1 MADTNP
7 IILSFQT
14 EGLEKSNA
22 ELKATATNINAI
34 GTATNDVTKDIVDL
48 TNAVKTSK
56 EQLATMKPNTK
67 EFKELSDE
75 IKAAE
80 VSIKGLVNTQ
90 ESLRAEFANVK
101 KDIGQVNAIM
111 KEMEKQGLTNTQT
124 YKGLASQM
132 DVLKKKGGELKDSIG
147 DMNQEFKTIGSDTRG
162 IDTVLD
168 GVQGITAGFQIAQG
182 ASALFGGENKKL
194 EETLVKLNAT
204 MSIAQGL
211 QQVQQLLQKETA
223 IGTAIMT
230 ARQAAYNFVV
240 GTSTG
245 LLKVLRIAL
254 ASTGVGALVLG
265 LGLLIANFDEVKN
278 TLTRLFP
285 SLEKIGEFFKGMF
298 QNFTDFIGVT
308 SDTTR
313 AMDKMTDA
321 ADKSLA
327 KNKKFMEEHGDE
339 IDEFT
344 KKKIEAVNRYNEAIK
359 KDGANLVELNKKV
372 NREIAAIDKERADE
386 AEKNRKAEADKALKI
401 EQEKNAKILAERKA
415 YLEKSKTFELQT
427 LDEID
432 KYKRQQKEEE
442 DEWEKRRKEAELER
456 KRKAGEL
463 EKKDVSGLERD
474 LEKIRDD
481 ATQKS
486 IQRERN
492 IADAK
497 KLGLTTLQDTV
508 NLIFEQNAQ
517 NRQDELSQDLANLDE
532 RRNQELSQEELTKR
546 EIAQINKKYD
556 AEERAIKL
564 RSWKAEKEAK
574 QGQAVIN
581 GALAVTNIM
590 ATLPPPAW
598 LVAIPAAIAATI
610 IQVAKIAA
618 TKPPKFAEG
627 GSVAKKLGYI
637 EGKPHS
643 AGGELIEVEGNE
655 YVMKGKAVN
664 KYGVDFLDSINNLQM
679 ETMPKSSSDKK
690 PMIDYNKLGSVIG
703 EKLNENPRISISID
717 KKGFK
722 TSKGGTQIMNNYVS
736 L

>member
-1 MADTNP
+1 MANTDP

-34 GTATNDVTKDIVDL
+34 GTATNDVTADIVNM
-48 TNAVKTSK
+48 TNAVKLSK
-56 EQLATMKPNTK
+56 EQLATLKPNTK

-415 YLEKSKTFELQT
+415 YLDKSKTFELES
-427 LDEID
+427 LDGLD
-432 KYKRQQKEEE
+432 KLRKEQKEQE
-442 DEWEKRRKEAELER
+442 DEWEAKREEAELER
-456 KRKAGEL
+456 KRKAGEI
-463 EKKDVSGLERD
+463 EKKDISGLEA
-474 LEKIRDD
+474 EIAKIEDD
-481 ATQKS
+481 ALQKS
-486 IQRERN
+486 INREKEKATFQKLALDGIMQLKEYYFQQEQEATQQELNDRISALDQAREAELAN
-492 IADAK
+492 KNLTEEQKAQIDAK
-497 KLGLTTLQDTV
+497 YKALEYAARIKAFNDDK
-508 NLIFEQNAQ
+508 
-517 NRQDELSQDLANLDE
+517 R
-532 RRNQELSQEELTKR
+532 TK
-546 EIAQINKKYD
+546 IQQ
-556 AEERAIKL
+556 AI
-564 RSWKAEKEAK
+564 
-574 QGQAVIN
+574 IN
-581 GALAVTNIM
+581 GALAVTNAI
-590 ATLPPPAW
+590 ATAPTILAG
-598 LVAIPAAIAATI
+598 LALAAGVAITTSLQIATI
-610 IQVAKIAA
+610 QR
-618 TKPPKFAEG
+618 TQPPKFKDG
-627 GSVAKKLGYI
+627 GSVAKRLGYI

-655 YVMKGKAVN
+655 FVMKGKAVN

-679 ETMPKSSSDKK
+679 ETMPRSSSDK
-690 PMIDYNKLGSVIG
+690 PLIDYDKLGEVIG
-703 EKLNENPRISISID
+703 RNISQKSPVSVSID
-717 KKGFK
+717 KRGVNVYH
-722 TSKGGTQIMNNYVS
+722 GTNKILNNYIN